1 MKQQLCGLMLNAL
14 LANSVMLAQGAEL
27 RIRIRHFP
35 RLKRAAEPS
44 DFSAIEEAR

>member
-27 RIRIRHFP
+27 RIRIRRSV
-35 RLKRAAEPS
+35 RLERGCGS
-44 DFSAIEEAR
+44 GTQ